1 MDLQFFLI
9 AFTLVSGSYSL
20 VKEWIDSVENSN
32 CNLTVRNRN
41 VTDVMAFGSPAIDC
55 PPWYY
60 TSEDGKYCLPGR
72 VIKDTISINPTTK
85 QISIQNFYC
94 MTKTGNVTV
103 LGGCLYSAVH
113 ALQYIPL
120 PCNASELND
129 YMCAGL
135 NREGKLCG
143 RCVKG
148 FTPSVYSYSMKCVP
162 CSSYHSRNIF
172 KYILIAFGPM
182 SLFIFVVT
190 LCHISPT
197 SSYIHGFMLFS
208 QIITLA
214 PIMRIETLLV
224 NYFNKKHFGASVV
237 LCLFSVWNLDFFR
250 LIYTPFCIHPDMTV
264 VQSLALDYLIAF
276 YPFLILLLVY
286 SVVKLYTHS
295 FKPVVYLW
303 GFVRPTIM
311 FFKTLF
317 NIETSFVHSF
327 ATVFFLVAIKLQ
339 SVSLDLLHFT
349 QLYHNRGPQPAK
361 TFLYLAGDVE
371 YFGLEHW
378 PYGLFAL
385 CTLLLFLV
393 FPALLMFFYPCACF
407 QRLLN
412 RLHYNSLALKTIMD
426 AYQGIYK
433 DGTNNTRD
441 YRYFSGIFFISRAAT
456 IIILS
461 SMYSYYFI
469 SLMGLLFIGLTLSV
483 AIFQPQRGRFSYTMD
498 CLFTSSLA
506 IICLLVGT
514 SPPHPDRHQLAY
526 VIDIIAGVIGGLL
539 PFLYIF
545 GLITMWIF
553 AKARL
558 PQRFVRWAQ
567 RKKNNDCYMYAAI

>member
-85 QISIQNFYC
+85 QISILNFYC

-148 FTPSVYSYSMKCVP
+148 FAPSVYSYSMKCVP
-162 CSSYHSRNIF
+162 CSLYHSRNIF

-190 LCHISPT
+190 LCHIRPT
-197 SSYIHGFMLFS
+197 SSYLHGFMLFS

-224 NYFNKKHFGASVV
+224 NYFNYKNFGVSVV

-286 SVVKLYTHS
+286 AAVKLYTHS

-426 AYQGIYK
+426 ALPGDLQRWDQQYKGLSLLLWNILHFKGSNNHFTVIYEFILFYIA
-433 DGTNNTRD
+433 DGPPVYWPHSLCGHFPASKRQVFLHN
-441 YRYFSGIFFISRAAT
+441 G
-456 IIILS
+456 LS
-461 SMYSYYFI
+461 LYFI
-469 SLMGLLFIGLTLSV
+469 IGHYMSACWHKSTPSKSVSTSLCYRHNCRCNWGAPSIPLHIGSDYDV
-483 AIFQPQRGRFSYTMD
+483 ALCEGETTTEIRE
-498 CLFTSSLA
+498 
-506 IICLLVGT
+506 VG
-514 SPPHPDRHQLAY
+514 PEEEKQ
-526 VIDIIAGVIGGLL
+526 
-539 PFLYIF
+539 
-545 GLITMWIF
+545 
-553 AKARL
+553 
-558 PQRFVRWAQ
+558 
-567 RKKNNDCYMYAAI
+567 